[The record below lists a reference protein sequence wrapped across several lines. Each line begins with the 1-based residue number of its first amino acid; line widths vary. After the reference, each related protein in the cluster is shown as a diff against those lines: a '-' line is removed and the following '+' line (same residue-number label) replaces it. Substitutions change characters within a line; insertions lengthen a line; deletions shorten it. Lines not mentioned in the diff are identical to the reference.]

1 MMAEYYLI
9 SQLPSLDGINENTP
23 LPITSERFAEL
34 CRRFLGKKSQGEL
47 EKITLVPSRKSEK
60 SSSALLERWN
70 EGERNLRFALA
81 KLRADKMNKHFEA
94 DNQSF
99 SVGLLQAVRTA
110 VEIESPLEAEK
121 FLNKYRLDFLESL
134 RPMDS
139 FSEEFVYYYGLKLK
153 LIERI
158 RQFDSECGES
168 AYRNIYNSII
178 NNERSEVIQ

>member
-1 MMAEYYLI
+1 MAEYYLV

-34 CRRFLGKKSQGEL
+34 CQSFLGKKAQAEFKRL
-47 EKITLVPSRKSEK
+47 TIAPPRTFEK
-60 SSSALLERWN
+60 SSSVLIEKWN
-70 EGERNLRFALA
+70 DGERKLRLALA
-81 KLRADKMNKHFEA
+81 KLRADKLSKHFDA

-99 SVGLLQAVRTA
+99 SAGLLQAARTA
-110 VEIESPLEAEK
+110 VEIESPMEAEK
-121 FLNKYRLDFLESL
+121 FLNKYRLDFLETL

-139 FSEEFVYYYGLKLK
+139 FSEDFVFYYGLKLK

-158 RQFDSECGES
+158 RKFDSESGEA

-178 NNERSEVIQ
+178 YGDRSEVTQ